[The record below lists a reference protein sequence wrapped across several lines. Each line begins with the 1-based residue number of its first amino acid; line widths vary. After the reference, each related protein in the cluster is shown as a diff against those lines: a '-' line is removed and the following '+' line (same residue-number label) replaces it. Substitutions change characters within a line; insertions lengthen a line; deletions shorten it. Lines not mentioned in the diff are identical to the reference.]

1 MPRRIDIPEGDL
13 ARAQTHEPNADYPE
27 LVEIRLRWRDENGK
41 PVYRSREIS
50 ADEFFGRGQFGAPI
64 PAESIVQIIERM
76 RREGP

>member
-13 ARAQTHEPNADYPE
+13 ARVVTHEPNYDYPE
-27 LVEIRLRWRDENGK
+27 LVEIRLRWRKDGK
-41 PVYRSREIS
+41 PVYRSREIG